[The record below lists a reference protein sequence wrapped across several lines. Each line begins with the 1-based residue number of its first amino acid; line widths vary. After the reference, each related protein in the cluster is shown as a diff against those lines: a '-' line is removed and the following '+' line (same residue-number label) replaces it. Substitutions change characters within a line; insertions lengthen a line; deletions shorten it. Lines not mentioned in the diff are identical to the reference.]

1 MLALVGISFK
11 SAEIE
16 IREQF
21 AFSPEEI
28 KELSLSLQ
36 KNPDFRGMVVL
47 STCNRTEI
55 YFHCRKLYEHETYN
69 LILTELE
76 KFKNFNPKQRPNLYF
91 KNGQNAV
98 DHLFSVAAGIDSLVI
113 GEDQIIGQVRNA
125 FSYAQECKTVD
136 TILSRLFAK
145 AFEAAKKVKSTTTI
159 NQGSASVSSAA
170 VDLCQKHFPNL
181 SHCNLLLIGAG
192 QTGRL
197 VLTSLGKRKFKSI
210 CVANR
215 TIAKADEIASQYNG
229 KSIGLNEIQG
239 FLSSSDIV
247 IVATDS
253 KDYLLNLEMVQSIK
267 KNTDIAHKQLFIDL
281 SVPRNIDPRISSFSE
296 IKLYAV
302 DDLTEIVNQTTQK
315 RSEAINDA
323 LKLTSEISNEFM
335 DWLVVRGL
343 TPIFEKIKKNLHQI
357 HKGEMESF
365 VKINGIS
372 DQQAVEEYGKHI
384 SDKYAR
390 LLIRNLKNMVM
401 SGESKD
407 SIQAINELFELAD

>member
-21 AFSPEEI
+21 AFSPEDINEF
-28 KELSLSLQ
+28 SLSLQ

-55 YFHCRKLYEHETYN
+55 YFHCRKLYEHESYS
-69 LILTELE
+69 LILKELE
-76 KFKNFNPKQRPNLYF
+76 KFKNFKQGHRPYFYF

-98 DHLFSVAAGIDSLVI
+98 DHLFSVASGIDSLVI
-113 GEDQIIGQVRNA
+113 GEDQIIGQVKNA
-125 FSYAQECKTVD
+125 YNYAQECKTVD
-136 TILSRLFAK
+136 TILSRLFTK
-145 AFEAAKKVKSTTTI
+145 AFEAAKKVKATTSI

-170 VDLCQKHFPNL
+170 VDLCQKYFPNL
-181 SHCNLLLIGAG
+181 SKCNLLLIGAG

-215 TIAKADEIASQYNG
+215 TIEKATEIASQYNG
-229 KSIGLNEIQG
+229 KSIGLNEIYAV
-239 FLSSSDIV
+239 LPLSDIV

-253 KDYLLNLEMVQSIK
+253 KNYLLDLSKIQEIRQNSALL
-267 KNTDIAHKQLFIDL
+267 HKQLFIDL
-281 SVPRNIDPRISSFSE
+281 SVPRNIDPEISAIPE
-296 IKLYAV
+296 IRLYAV

-323 LKLTSEISNEFM
+323 LKLISETSNEYM

-343 TPIFEKIKKNLHQI
+343 APIFEKIKKNLHQI
-357 HKGEMESF
+357 HKGELETYI
-365 VKINGIS
+365 KINGIN
-372 DQQAVEEYGKHI
+372 DQKTVEEYGKHI